1 MKMAQEQFYEIRRER
16 LKPGAH
22 DEFVRLMDE
31 EVIPL
36 HKSVGMD
43 VVGSFVDPTQ
53 MDVFIWMRRFR
64 SDAERATQVAAVH
77 ATDLWRASLSS
88 RVRDL
93 VLLEQSSVERLIPTA
108 ASRLT

>member
-1 MKMAQEQFYEIRRER
+1 MAQEPFYEIRRER

-22 DEFVRLMDE
+22 DEFVRLMDK

-53 MDVFIWMRRFR
+53 MDLFIWIRRFR
-64 SDAERATQVAAVH
+64 SDDERATQVAAVH
-77 ATDLWRASLSS
+77 ATDSWRVSLSS

-93 VLLEQSSVERLIPTA
+93 VLSEKSSVERLIPTA

>member
-1 MKMAQEQFYEIRRER
+1 MAEGPFYEIRRER

-43 VVGSFVDPTQ
+43 VVGSFVDHTQ
-53 MDVFIWMRRFR
+53 LDLFIWIRRFT

-77 ATDLWRASLSS
+77 ATNAWRVSLSS
-88 RVRDL
+88 RVKDL
-93 VLLEQSSVERLIPTA
+93 VLSEQSSVERLIPTA
-108 ASRLT
+108 TSRLT